1 MRIISAAAILS
12 CLVGSAAA
20 QPAPSAR
27 VELPY
32 SACEPMANLRS
43 NLTGTPY
50 PTAKGDAIL
59 HRLGVRCVGEPY
71 LAVAR
76 PRY

>member
-1 MRIISAAAILS
+1 MRIISAAAILP
-12 CLVGSAAA
+12 CLVGAAA
-20 QPAPSAR
+20 PQPAPPAR
-27 VELPY
+27 VDLPY
-32 SACEPMANLRS
+32 SACEPMANLRT

-59 HRLGVRCVGEPY
+59 RRLGVRCVGEPY